1 MADYRKK
8 FFNDKANKSKNGLYK
23 CVRCGRKF
31 TKNQIDVDH
40 IIPQSLGGSDDL
52 GNLQCLCVH
61 CNRSKGNDISHTLD
75 DLKDNSYNRM
85 SVSEKRRFN
94 KAVESNKISDML
106 NLLKDKK

>member
-8 FFNDKANKSKNGLYK
+8 FFNDKTNKSKSDLYK

-31 TKNQIDVDH
+31 PKSQIDVDH

-61 CNRSKGNDISHTLD
+61 CNRSKGNDISYTED
-75 DLKDNSYNRM
+75 DLKNNSYNRM
-85 SVSEKRRFN
+85 SRNERKKFN
-94 KAVESNKISDML
+94 KAAESNSIADIFKL
-106 NLLKDKK
+106 FKDS

>member
-8 FFNDKANKSKNGLYK
+8 FFNDKFNKSKSGLYK

-31 TKNQIDVDH
+31 PKSQIDVDH

-61 CNRSKGNDISHTLD
+61 CNRSKGNDISNTID
-75 DLKDNSYNRM
+75 DLKNRAFQRTTK
-85 SVSEKRRFN
+85 SQQKAINKLIDSDFEK
-94 KAVESNKISDML
+94 
-106 NLLKDKK
+106 LLKK

>member
-8 FFNDKANKSKNGLYK
+8 FFNDKSNKSKSGLYK

-31 TKNQIDVDH
+31 TKDQIDVDH

-61 CNRSKGNDISHTLD
+61 CNRSKGNDISNTID
-75 DLKDNSYNRM
+75 DLKNRAFQRTTK
-85 SVSEKRRFN
+85 SQQKAINKLIDSDFEK
-94 KAVESNKISDML
+94 
-106 NLLKDKK
+106 LLKK